1 MRKPLLAMLVVVL
14 TISACGR
21 IRDSRLNPFNW
32 FGRSEPVAVQTAD
45 PAADVAED
53 GRQLVAEVTEL
64 VLDRT
69 AGGAIVRAVG
79 LPPTQGFWEA
89 ELVARP
95 IDENG
100 VLVYDFRVFPPE
112 EGAAVSTRQS
122 REIVVAAFLSNIR
135 LNSIT
140 QISVQGERNAR
151 AVRR

>member
-21 IRDSRLNPFNW
+21 IRESRLNPFNW
-32 FGRSEPVAVQTAD
+32 FGGSEAVAVQEVGPEVD
-45 PAADVAED
+45 ED
-53 GRQLVAEVTEL
+53 GRQLVAEVTGL
-64 VLDRT
+64 VLDRA
-69 AGGAIVRAVG
+69 AGGVIVRAVG

-100 VLVYDFRVFPPE
+100 VLVYDFRVFPPPS
-112 EGAAVSTRQS
+112 GAAVSTRQS
-122 REIVVAAFLSNIR
+122 REIVVAAFLSNQR
-135 LNSIT
+135 LEGIS
-140 QISVQGERNAR
+140 QISVQGTVNAR

>member
-32 FGRSEPVAVQTAD
+32 FGRSEPVAVQAAD
-45 PAADVAED
+45 PAVAQD
-53 GRQLVAEVTEL
+53 GRRLVAEVTEL
-64 VLDRT
+64 VLDRA
-69 AGGAIVRAVG
+69 AGGVIVRAVG

-100 VLVYDFRVFPPE
+100 VLVYDFRVFPPPA
-112 EGAAVSTRQS
+112 GAAVSTRQS
-122 REIVVAAFLSNIR
+122 REVVVAAFLSNIR
-135 LNSIT
+135 LNSIS

>member
-32 FGRSEPVAVQTAD
+32 FGRSEPVAVVQTVD
-45 PAADVAED
+45 PTVAED
-53 GRQLVAEVTEL
+53 GRQLVAEVTDL

-69 AGGAIVRAVG
+69 AGGVIVRAVG

-100 VLVYDFRVFPPE
+100 VLVYDFRVFPPP
-112 EGAAVSTRQS
+112 GGGDVSTRQS

-135 LNSIT
+135 LDSIT
-140 QISVQGERNAR
+140 QISVQGQGNAR

>member
-21 IRDSRLNPFNW
+21 IRESRLNPFNW

-45 PAADVAED
+45 PAVAQD
-53 GRQLVAEVTEL
+53 GRRLVAEVTEL

-100 VLVYDFRVFPPE
+100 VLVYDFRVFPPPR
-112 EGAAVSTRQS
+112 GGDVSTRQS

-135 LNSIT
+135 LDGIT
-140 QISVQGERNAR
+140 QISVQGEGNAR